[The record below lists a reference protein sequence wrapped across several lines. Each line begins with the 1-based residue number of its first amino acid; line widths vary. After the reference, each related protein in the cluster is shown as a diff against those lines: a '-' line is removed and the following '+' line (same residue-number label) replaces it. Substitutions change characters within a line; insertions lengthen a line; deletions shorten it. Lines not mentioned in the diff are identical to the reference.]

1 MNWFTTRPW
10 PRAGLET
17 PRWGFQAGSFS
28 RPRRASETC
37 GSLDFALRA
46 PLGMTACSSRSTRAF
61 AGARVI
67 PSERSESRDLQRP
80 CAWTGSGSYRYDGGA
95 LRTVSGKCDADYV
108 IRRHINRY
116 SCKAE
121 SVFCRVPFRFARRM
135 PRLAPTN
142 ERSSSA
148 CLLNEPDI
156 AYSLLPSLRSVIVQR
171 SHRHFSGG
179 LSCLLFSHRC

>member
-1 MNWFTTRPW
+1 MDGWLVGWLTRELGCAGAHRQAVSFEFAQI
-10 PRAGLET
+10 PR
-17 PRWGFQAGSFS
+17 
-28 RPRRASETC
+28 
-37 GSLDFALRA
+37 LRA
-46 PLGMTACSSRSTRAF
+46 ARSARDDTVLLAVDTRLLGGKGHPERAQ
-61 AGARVI
+61 RVEGSA
-67 PSERSESRDLQRP
+67 PAVP
-80 CAWTGSGSYRYDGGA
+80 WTGSGFHRYDDGA

-171 SHRHFSGG
+171 SHRHSSGG